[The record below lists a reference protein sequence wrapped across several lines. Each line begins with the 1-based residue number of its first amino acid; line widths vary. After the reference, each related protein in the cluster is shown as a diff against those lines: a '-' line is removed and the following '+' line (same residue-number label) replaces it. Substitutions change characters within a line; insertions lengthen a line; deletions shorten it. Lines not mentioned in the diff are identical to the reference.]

1 MGFIDCFIYSIRFMD
16 DTSYI
21 CVLQTNEME
30 CPSSRGRYSHV
41 VIWIVILGAS
51 YFLIYTQLIIWTNTT
66 DIIILFAI
74 LTQITALIYPFLI
87 SYRAWMIYFKI
98 KWNVAV
104 EDTEWHIFVDVNSK
118 NKNFYLKYYAF
129 NK

>member
-41 VIWIVILGAS
+41 VIWIVIL
-51 YFLIYTQLIIWTNTT
+51 
-66 DIIILFAI
+66 
-74 LTQITALIYPFLI
+74 ALIYPFLI